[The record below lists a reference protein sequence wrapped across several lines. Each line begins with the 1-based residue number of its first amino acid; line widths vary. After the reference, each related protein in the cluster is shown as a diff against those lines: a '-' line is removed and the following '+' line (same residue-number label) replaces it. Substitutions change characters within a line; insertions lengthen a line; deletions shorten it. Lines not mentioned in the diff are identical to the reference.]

1 MSTNRK
7 LFIVLICF
15 LLLASASYYTIT
27 NSAKYKSEE
36 QHKNNTQV
44 THTVDTPLPYP
55 LLNNVIAQS
64 GAGCSVY
71 YKSLTGGDVFYNYS
85 GQMPAAG
92 MIRPFILAR
101 AMNEIKAGDLHPDD
115 KLKVIAQNKAE
126 GSPAFKD
133 IPIGTE
139 VTISTLLDK
148 MITAN
153 DNTATNMLIDVLGQD
168 EINEYIKEKGYAD
181 TVLNTK
187 LGLAESKGR
196 FNYTSVN
203 DLVNF
208 FTNLYNNRCVTPDTD
223 KVMLDLLVKSPKTGK
238 LEALLPKEI
247 KMAHLVGEAKGI
259 INDGVII
266 YANVPYILV
275 VMTDHSVDEARTL
288 KTVNQISSIVHN
300 AVTDKE
306 VFKK

>member
-247 KMAHLVGEAKGI
+247 KMAHQVAI
-259 INDGVII
+259 QARI
-266 YANVPYILV
+266 YFFCFFL
-275 VMTDHSVDEARTL
+275 
-288 KTVNQISSIVHN
+288 
-300 AVTDKE
+300 
-306 VFKK
+306 

>member
-7 LFIVLICF
+7 LFLVLICF
-15 LLLASASYYTIT
+15 LLLAGATYYTIT

-36 QHKNNTQV
+36 QHKNNIQV

-71 YKSLTGGDVFYNYS
+71 YKSLTSGDVFYNYS

-92 MIRPFILAR
+92 MLRPFILAR

-115 KLKVIAQNKAE
+115 KLKVIAQNNAE
-126 GSPAFKD
+126 GSPAFMD

-168 EINEYIKEKGYAD
+168 EINGYIKEKGYAD
-181 TVLNTK
+181 TVLNSK
-187 LGLAESKGR
+187 LGLKDSGEVY
-196 FNYTSVN
+196 NYTSVN

-208 FTNLYNNRCVTPDTD
+208 FTSLYNNKCVTPDAD
-223 KVMLDLLVKSPKTGK
+223 KAMLELLVKSPKAGK

-247 KMAHLVGEAKGI
+247 KMAHQVGEAKGI
-259 INDGVII
+259 INDGGII
-266 YANVPYILV
+266 YARDPYILV
-275 VMTDHSVDEARTL
+275 VMTDHSVDTDRTL
-288 KTVNQISSIVHN
+288 KTENQISSIIHN